1 MSHHRRTTMARHWSS
16 IGKMYVGKFARV
28 KICLL
33 NSPVTQQAPEDAK
46 GRTELRMS
54 PQHWNRSE
62 ARQMINIGRQPND
75 VCAWQSIQ
83 NSLSKQ
89 PRKLRKPTKFV
100 IIGLR
105 NTDLNK
111 GTELYAGE
119 CLLSL
124 FLGWICGCVRQ
135 RANQA
140 DDCTAVVGA
149 RSLYTGITC
158 MYVYICMY
166 TLNYRNMVNS
176 CLVKHVGV
184 SVYLL

>member
-124 FLGWICGCVRQ
+124 FFGVNLWVCSSAREPSRRLHCGGRRTFTVYWYYMHACIHV
-135 RANQA
+135 
-140 DDCTAVVGA
+140 CIHWT
-149 RSLYTGITC
+149 TGIW
-158 MYVYICMY
+158 
-166 TLNYRNMVNS
+166 
-176 CLVKHVGV
+176 
-184 SVYLL
+184 